1 MSPFMHTPLM
11 RTAVITLALLTSVA
25 LSGCEKKP
33 VAAAAPV
40 KVTVAK
46 PVSQE
51 VRSYEIFD
59 GVISP
64 LLTVNLEARVPGYL
78 SKIAFEDGAFVK
90 KDQLLFVIE
99 QDQYIQQVNL
109 TQAIYNEAKIAQL
122 NLTYTEVK
130 APFDGLMGRHLIDV
144 GNYLGSSPSGVKLA
158 TIQKINPIY
167 VYFYI
172 NERDLLK
179 YQKRYV
185 NEENRKSL
193 VNALPVYVQLQ
204 GEKGYPHKGTLDFA
218 ANLLSTSTGSLQLRA
233 EVPNGKLEL
242 LPGLYGKVLAEY
254 GDKRQ
259 AVLIPGRAVQ
269 TDQQGDYIFVMDS
282 NKKVERRAIKM
293 GQRFDSPMTP
303 PTVQVT
309 TNWPGASAALV
320 QQLVASNIETQV
332 NGVQNMLYMES
343 DSTNDGRYTL
353 TVTFE
358 VGTDPNIAQV
368 NVQNRVAIALPSL
381 PQAVQRQ
388 GVTTKVQ
395 STAILQFV
403 TLTSSN
409 PEHDALFLS
418 NFANLQMQN
427 RLWPPRMCLVSVTIV
442 CVSGWIRL
450 N

>member
-1 MSPFMHTPLM
+1 MSPFLHTPLM
-11 RTAVITLALLTSVA
+11 RTAAITLALLTGFA

-33 VAAAAPV
+33 VATAAPI

-46 PVSQE
+46 PVAQE

-59 GVISP
+59 GLISP
-64 LLTVNLEARVPGYL
+64 YLTVNLEARVPGYL

-109 TQAIYNEAKIAQL
+109 TQAIYNEAKIELARQRALLKDNATSQASVDKALSAFLQSDANLKLAQL

-193 VNALPVYVQLQ
+193 VNTLPVYVQLQ

-233 EVPNGKLEL
+233 DIPNDKLEL

-254 GDKRQ
+254 GEKRQ

-269 TDQQGDYIFVMDS
+269 TDQQGDYIFVMDD
-282 NKKVERRAIKM
+282 NKKVERRAIKL
-293 GQRFDSPMTP
+293 GHRFDSLVEIVQGLKDSETFVLNGFINVSSGQ
-303 PTVQVT
+303 TV
-309 TNWPGASAALV
+309 
-320 QQLVASNIETQV
+320 
-332 NGVQNMLYMES
+332 
-343 DSTNDGRYTL
+343 
-353 TVTFE
+353 
-358 VGTDPNIAQV
+358 
-368 NVQNRVAIALPSL
+368 
-381 PQAVQRQ
+381 
-388 GVTTKVQ
+388 
-395 STAILQFV
+395 
-403 TLTSSN
+403 N
-409 PEHDALFLS
+409 PETTTVAPLP
-418 NFANLQMQN
+418 A
-427 RLWPPRMCLVSVTIV
+427 R
-442 CVSGWIRL
+442 
-450 N
+450 

>member
-1 MSPFMHTPLM
+1 MSPFMHMPLM
-11 RTAVITLALLTSVA
+11 RTAAVTLSLLAAVA

-33 VAAAAPV
+33 VIAPAPI

-46 PVSQE
+46 PVAQE

-109 TQAIYNEAKIAQL
+109 TQAIYNEAKIELARQRALLKDNATSQASVDKALSAFLQSEANLKLAQL

-233 EVPNGKLEL
+233 EIPNDKLEL

-254 GDKRQ
+254 GEKRQ

-269 TDQQGDYIFVMDS
+269 TDQQGDYIFVMDG

-293 GQRFDSPMTP
+293 GQRFDSLVEIVQGLKDSEIFVLNGFINVSTGQ
-303 PTVQVT
+303 TVDPET
-309 TNWPGASAALV
+309 AT
-320 QQLVASNIETQV
+320 VA
-332 NGVQNMLYMES
+332 
-343 DSTNDGRYTL
+343 
-353 TVTFE
+353 
-358 VGTDPNIAQV
+358 P
-368 NVQNRVAIALPSL
+368 LP
-381 PQAVQRQ
+381 AR
-388 GVTTKVQ
+388 
-395 STAILQFV
+395 
-403 TLTSSN
+403 
-409 PEHDALFLS
+409 
-418 NFANLQMQN
+418 
-427 RLWPPRMCLVSVTIV
+427 
-442 CVSGWIRL
+442 
-450 N
+450 

>member
-1 MSPFMHTPLM
+1 MHMPLM
-11 RTAVITLALLTSVA
+11 RTAAVALSLLAAVA

-33 VAAAAPV
+33 VIAPAPI

-46 PVSQE
+46 AVAQE

-109 TQAIYNEAKIAQL
+109 TQAIYNEAKIELARQRALLKDNATSQASVDKALSAFLQSEANLKLAQL

-233 EVPNGKLEL
+233 EIPNDKLEL

-254 GDKRQ
+254 GEKRQ

-269 TDQQGDYIFVMDS
+269 TDQQGDYIFVMDG

-293 GQRFDSPMTP
+293 GQRFDSLVEIVQGLKDSEIFVLNGFINVSTGQ
-303 PTVQVT
+303 TVDPET
-309 TNWPGASAALV
+309 AT
-320 QQLVASNIETQV
+320 VA
-332 NGVQNMLYMES
+332 
-343 DSTNDGRYTL
+343 
-353 TVTFE
+353 
-358 VGTDPNIAQV
+358 P
-368 NVQNRVAIALPSL
+368 LP
-381 PQAVQRQ
+381 AR
-388 GVTTKVQ
+388 
-395 STAILQFV
+395 
-403 TLTSSN
+403 
-409 PEHDALFLS
+409 
-418 NFANLQMQN
+418 
-427 RLWPPRMCLVSVTIV
+427 
-442 CVSGWIRL
+442 
-450 N
+450 

>member
-1 MSPFMHTPLM
+1 MSPFMHMPLM
-11 RTAVITLALLTSVA
+11 RTAAVALSLLAAVA

-33 VAAAAPV
+33 VIAPAPI

-46 PVSQE
+46 AVAQE

-109 TQAIYNEAKIAQL
+109 TQAIYNEAKIELARQRALLKDNATSQASVDKALSAFLQSEANLKLAQL

-233 EVPNGKLEL
+233 EIPNDKLEL

-254 GDKRQ
+254 GEKRQ

-269 TDQQGDYIFVMDS
+269 TDQQGDYIFVMDG

-293 GQRFDSPMTP
+293 GQRFDSLVEIVQGLKDSEIFVLNGFINVSTGQ
-303 PTVQVT
+303 TVDPET
-309 TNWPGASAALV
+309 AT
-320 QQLVASNIETQV
+320 VA
-332 NGVQNMLYMES
+332 
-343 DSTNDGRYTL
+343 
-353 TVTFE
+353 
-358 VGTDPNIAQV
+358 P
-368 NVQNRVAIALPSL
+368 LP
-381 PQAVQRQ
+381 AR
-388 GVTTKVQ
+388 
-395 STAILQFV
+395 
-403 TLTSSN
+403 
-409 PEHDALFLS
+409 
-418 NFANLQMQN
+418 
-427 RLWPPRMCLVSVTIV
+427 
-442 CVSGWIRL
+442 
-450 N
+450 

>member
-11 RTAVITLALLTSVA
+11 RTAAITFVLLTSVA

-51 VRSYEIFD
+51 VRNYEIFD

-109 TQAIYNEAKIAQL
+109 TQAIYNEAKIELARQRALLKDNATSQASVDKALSAFLQSEANLKLAQL

-193 VNALPVYVQLQ
+193 VNTLPVYVQLQ

-233 EVPNGKLEL
+233 EIPNDKLEL

-254 GDKRQ
+254 GEKRQ

-269 TDQQGDYIFVMDS
+269 TDQQGDYIFVMDE

-293 GQRFDSPMTP
+293 GQRFDSLVEIIQGLKDSETFVLNGFINVSSGQ
-303 PTVQVT
+303 TV
-309 TNWPGASAALV
+309 
-320 QQLVASNIETQV
+320 
-332 NGVQNMLYMES
+332 
-343 DSTNDGRYTL
+343 
-353 TVTFE
+353 
-358 VGTDPNIAQV
+358 
-368 NVQNRVAIALPSL
+368 
-381 PQAVQRQ
+381 
-388 GVTTKVQ
+388 
-395 STAILQFV
+395 
-403 TLTSSN
+403 N
-409 PEHDALFLS
+409 PETATVAPLP
-418 NFANLQMQN
+418 A
-427 RLWPPRMCLVSVTIV
+427 R
-442 CVSGWIRL
+442 
-450 N
+450 

>member
-1 MSPFMHTPLM
+1 MSPFMHMPLM
-11 RTAVITLALLTSVA
+11 RTAAVTLSLFAAVA

-33 VAAAAPV
+33 VIAPAPI

-46 PVSQE
+46 PVAQE

-109 TQAIYNEAKIAQL
+109 TQAIYNEAKIELARQRALLKDNATSQASVDKALSAFLQSEANLKLAQL

-233 EVPNGKLEL
+233 EIPNDKLEL

-254 GDKRQ
+254 GEKRQ

-269 TDQQGDYIFVMDS
+269 TDQQGDYIFVMDG

-293 GQRFDSPMTP
+293 GQRFDSLVEIVQGLKDSEIFVLNGFINVSTGQ
-303 PTVQVT
+303 TVDPET
-309 TNWPGASAALV
+309 AT
-320 QQLVASNIETQV
+320 VA
-332 NGVQNMLYMES
+332 
-343 DSTNDGRYTL
+343 
-353 TVTFE
+353 
-358 VGTDPNIAQV
+358 P
-368 NVQNRVAIALPSL
+368 LP
-381 PQAVQRQ
+381 AR
-388 GVTTKVQ
+388 
-395 STAILQFV
+395 
-403 TLTSSN
+403 
-409 PEHDALFLS
+409 
-418 NFANLQMQN
+418 
-427 RLWPPRMCLVSVTIV
+427 
-442 CVSGWIRL
+442 
-450 N
+450 

>member
-1 MSPFMHTPLM
+1 MRTPLM
-11 RTAVITLALLTSVA
+11 RTAAVTLALLTGLVLA
-25 LSGCEKKP
+25 GCEKKP
-33 VAAAAPV
+33 TVAAPPV

-46 PVSQE
+46 PVSQD

-109 TQAIYNEAKIAQL
+109 TQAIYNEAKIELARQKALLKDNATSQASVDKALSSFLQSEANLKLAQL
-122 NLTYTEVK
+122 NLTYTEVR

-185 NEENRKSL
+185 NEDNRKSL

-204 GEKGYPHKGTLDFA
+204 GEKGFPHKGTLDFA

-233 EVPNGKLEL
+233 ELPNDKLNL
-242 LPGLYGKVLAEY
+242 VPGLYGKVLAEY
-254 GDKRQ
+254 GESRK
-259 AVLIPGRAVQ
+259 AVLIPARTVQ
-269 TDQQGDYIFVMDS
+269 TDQQGDYIFVMDDS
-282 NKKVERRAIKM
+282 KKVERRAIKT
-293 GQRFDSPMTP
+293 GQRFDS
-303 PTVQVT
+303 
-309 TNWPGASAALV
+309 LV
-320 QQLVASNIETQV
+320 E
-332 NGVQNMLYMES
+332 
-343 DSTNDGRYTL
+343 
-353 TVTFE
+353 
-358 VGTDPNIAQV
+358 IAQG
-368 NVQNRVAIALPSL
+368 LKDSE
-381 PQAVQRQ
+381 
-388 GVTTKVQ
+388 T
-395 STAILQFV
+395 FV
-403 TLTSSN
+403 LNGFINISNGQTVN
-409 PEHDALFLS
+409 PETATV
-418 NFANLQMQN
+418 APIPA
-427 RLWPPRMCLVSVTIV
+427 R
-442 CVSGWIRL
+442 
-450 N
+450 

>member
-1 MSPFMHTPLM
+1 MSPFMRTPLM
-11 RTAVITLALLTSVA
+11 RTAALTLALLTGLVLA
-25 LSGCEKKP
+25 GCEKKP
-33 VAAAAPV
+33 TVTAPPV

-46 PVSQE
+46 PVSQD

-109 TQAIYNEAKIAQL
+109 TQAIYNEAKIELARQKALLKDNATSQASVDKALSSFLQSEANLKLAQL
-122 NLTYTEVK
+122 NLTYTEVR

-185 NEENRKSL
+185 NEDNRKSL

-204 GEKGYPHKGTLDFA
+204 GEKGFPHKGTLDYA

-233 EVPNGKLEL
+233 ELPNDKLDL
-242 LPGLYGKVLAEY
+242 VPGLYGKVLAEY
-254 GDKRQ
+254 GESRK
-259 AVLIPGRAVQ
+259 AVLIPARTVQ
-269 TDQQGDYIFVMDS
+269 TDQQGDYIFVMDDS
-282 NKKVERRAIKM
+282 KKVERRAIKM
-293 GQRFDSPMTP
+293 GQRFDS
-303 PTVQVT
+303 
-309 TNWPGASAALV
+309 LV
-320 QQLVASNIETQV
+320 E
-332 NGVQNMLYMES
+332 
-343 DSTNDGRYTL
+343 
-353 TVTFE
+353 
-358 VGTDPNIAQV
+358 IAQG
-368 NVQNRVAIALPSL
+368 LKDSE
-381 PQAVQRQ
+381 
-388 GVTTKVQ
+388 T
-395 STAILQFV
+395 FV
-403 TLTSSN
+403 LNGFINISSGQTVN
-409 PEHDALFLS
+409 PETATV
-418 NFANLQMQN
+418 APIPA
-427 RLWPPRMCLVSVTIV
+427 R
-442 CVSGWIRL
+442 
-450 N
+450 